1 MGLHQSN
8 LLERSLRHSQ
18 RKAQKPGWVLR
29 TPLGPVCYLY
39 TQLWPGCYLHP
50 IVSKSMWVNVHMG
63 VMALWELPDQPCLA
77 QHTALPPLS
86 ATGPHLI
93 SSPPHVGLM
102 SLGPVWA
109 PVKQQCL
116 TAQKDKLLH
125 VPQSAQPWARQ
136 NSGHIKDQM
145 PAFQNQHVMPQD
157 TQNRIQS
164 YFIYSTSTVKLSGL
178 LNVSSSRKV
187 ERVQTS

>member
-1 MGLHQSN
+1 MLSVHPTVA
-8 LLERSLRHSQ
+8 R
-18 RKAQKPGWVLR
+18 VLSA
-29 TPLGPVCYLY
+29 PNCV
-39 TQLWPGCYLHP
+39 
-50 IVSKSMWVNVHMG
+50 KVHVG

-145 PAFQNQHVMPQD
+145 PAFQNQHIMPRD